1 MNTGFRHFDPLLELD
16 GGRRL
21 TGAIVEHTVDVLDL
35 IDDAAG
41 HGAQNIPRHIVALS
55 RHKVGGG
62 HSTQGHSVVIG
73 TLVTHHA
80 DAAHIGQ
87 SGVIL
92 VDLLIQT
99 RLGDLLTPD
108 RVCILHDGNLFGG
121 HLTDDADAQTGAGEG
136 LAADQILGQ
145 TQLTA
150 SLTDFVLCLL
160 YTSPSPRD

>member
-1 MNTGFRHFDPLLELD
+1 MSLFMNNRLIVSKQYHRAFCLSKYCSASILFRVCRLFELD

-35 IDDAAG
+35 IDNAAG
-41 HGAQNIPRHIVALS
+41 HGAQNIPGHIVALS

-80 DAAHIGQ
+80 DTAHIGQ
-87 SGVIL
+87 CGIIL

-108 RVCILHDGNLFGG
+108 CVCILHDGNLFG
-121 HLTDDADAQTGAGEG
+121 
-136 LAADQILGQ
+136 
-145 TQLTA
+145 
-150 SLTDFVLCLL
+150 V
-160 YTSPSPRD
+160 TSPMMRMPRPGPGNG

>member
-1 MNTGFRHFDPLLELD
+1 MSLFMNNRLIVSKQYQSTFWFSKYRIVSILFRFCRLLELD

-62 HSTQGHSVVIG
+62 HGTQGHSVVIG

-87 SGVIL
+87 GGVIL

-108 RVCILHDGNLFGG
+108 CVCILHDGNLSG
-121 HLTDDADAQTGAGEG
+121 
-136 LAADQILGQ
+136 
-145 TQLTA
+145 
-150 SLTDFVLCLL
+150 V
-160 YTSPSPRD
+160 TSPMMRMPRPGPGNG